1 MKAPLILVVSK
12 KMDKNKKRQ
21 EQGVIRMGKIA
32 RETLGLVHDK
42 SVELWPDGDIYERTN
57 RSRVLAINE
66 AYKEDLKEL
75 KVKINN
81 SQMTEED
88 YAKVGFVTA
97 ATFSYLCKNAEMGNK
112 IWLADSLTDL
122 VIGSDPEFVITDKN
136 NHIIYP
142 PIPHEAALGNDGNL
156 VEVRAHP
163 AITSA
168 EHVKN
173 IHNVFKKSPNTKEI
187 KGYEWKAGCYIM
199 AINGEGT
206 ERGFAVGGHIH
217 LGTPA
222 KLAKTFED
230 GDPNAYKRYVI
241 LSVLKKILDEYVAI
255 PLMFIEGIQ
264 NSTARRKYYGRL
276 TDVRVDHGR
285 LEYRTPGGDWLAH
298 PKLAEAVLDATK
310 AVAHSFFKIMEESD
324 NKVSMA
330 LEQRVFDKL
339 QHDRLNTV
347 DFLFGVSNTIEWERD
362 SEIAREMRAI
372 MPSKVLGKML
382 EISEPKPT
390 KRLLEEI
397 HDRYRHLPVYA
408 EYERNVE
415 LFNEIASLP
424 DKVLASMDR
433 SLKDPWLEG
442 SDFII

>member
-42 SVELWPDGDIYERTN
+42 SVELWPDGDIYDRTN
-57 RSRVLAINE
+57 RSRVLSINE

-75 KVKINN
+75 KAKIDKGEIT
-81 SQMTEED
+81 SED

-97 ATFSYLCKNAEMGNK
+97 STFSYLCKNAGMGNK

-122 VIGSDPEFVITDKN
+122 IIGSDPEFVITDDGN
-136 NHIIYP
+136 RLIYP
-142 PIPHEAALGNDGNL
+142 AIPHDAALGNDGNL

-163 AITSA
+163 ATTSA

-173 IHNVFKKSPNTKEI
+173 IRDVFKKSPNTKVI
-187 KGYEWKAGCYIM
+187 KSYNWHAGCYVTVT
-199 AINGEGT
+199 NGENRETGL
-206 ERGFAVGGHIH
+206 AVGGHIH

-222 KLAKTFED
+222 KLAKVFED
-230 GDPNAYKRYVI
+230 GDSNAYIKFTV

-255 PLMFIEGIQ
+255 PLMFIEGIK
-264 NSTARRKYYGRL
+264 NSTLRRKYYGRL
-276 TDVRVDHGR
+276 TDVRVDRGR

-298 PKLAEAVLDATK
+298 PTLAEVVLDATK
-310 AVAHSFFKIMEESD
+310 AVAHSFFKIMEENNND
-324 NKVSMA
+324 PYMA
-330 LEQRVFDKL
+330 LNEKLFDKMKR
-339 QHDRLNTV
+339 DRHNTV
-347 DFLFGVSNTIEWERD
+347 DFLFGISSGIEWEKD
-362 SEIAREMRAI
+362 SKIANEMRAI

-382 EISEPKPT
+382 ELGEPKPT
-390 KRLLEEI
+390 KALLEEI

-415 LFNEIASLP
+415 LFNEIAGLP
-424 DKVLASMDR
+424 DKVLAGMDR
-433 SLKDPWLEG
+433 GLKEPWLEG